1 MRLHR
6 HSHSLFWFV
15 SCLWLVVLLAACSLS
30 PAQTTKQ
37 PKPTPKGGNVSQCQ
51 PPSPITTSAIGLPE
65 VRGTAN
71 GQTSLWALLFSP
83 LVAHQQVKIVWR
95 MTGDGNLQIVAR
107 GPNGRSVKPDWITP
121 HNSSNWNRP
130 GYEWGTGFTLPTPG
144 CWDFHATRGT
154 AFGDIWLIVR

>member
-1 MRLHR
+1 MKFHR
-6 HSHSLFWFV
+6 RSHVLFWLV
-15 SCLWLVVLLAACSLS
+15 SCLLLVILLAACSLW
-30 PAQTTKQ
+30 PMQTTKQ
-37 PKPTPKGGNVSQCQ
+37 PTLTQKSSVSTCQ
-51 PPSPITTSAIGLPE
+51 PLSPITTSAIGLPE

-95 MTGDGNLQIVAR
+95 MTGDGNLQVVAR
-107 GPNGRSVKPDWITP
+107 GPNGMSVKPDWITP
-121 HNSSNWNRP
+121 HDSSNWNRP
-130 GYEWGTGFTLPTPG
+130 GDEWGTGFTLPTPG